1 MQKYK
6 SRQDVPDK
14 YKWDLTEIFKDIDE
28 YNSAFNKLKQEI
40 EELSSFQDCTKDSN
54 KLYDFLSKDIN
65 TAALMLR
72 VVIYAYVLNDQEL
85 GISENM
91 DRLEKAEELETKYAN
106 AISFFAPE
114 LLKLDK
120 NEYESHLSN
129 DKLCEYKYQLDS
141 IYRAKEHVLD
151 ADKEVIINELNNAA
165 MNYETM
171 SQTMLNSLNNYGTVN
186 IDGEEEK
193 ILQTN
198 LSRLLRNENKN
209 IRKEVREKYYKV
221 LDQYG
226 VMSASLLN
234 SYVKTVL
241 ADSKIHNFKD
251 AWDAKLFNTRMPDEA
266 YKALVSAVEENYD
279 KIQKYFKIFKETLKL
294 DELEPCDL
302 NLDLVQDD
310 HEYSVE
316 EAQEL
321 CLNAI
326 KPLGDDYYSH
336 FKKIFDNCYIDY
348 MCYPGKCSGGY
359 SISGLDF
366 DSRILMSWN
375 YNLQSVSTVI
385 HEGGHNVHS
394 QYLCEN
400 NPLQY
405 RDVSYIVSEVASL
418 TNECLLSSYLSQYGK
433 DKNEKMKGIDNILGV
448 IECNLFDAVREG
460 KIEQDFYDYVNEGNS
475 ITKDY
480 MVDLVNKSYEKY
492 QGDTVKRDK
501 YSGLSW
507 IPRSHYYAS
516 YYLYSYAICVSI
528 ATYVASEIINGNK
541 EMLDNYI
548 KFLSTGTDH
557 DYPDIFKVLGVDI
570 TDKNVYIKAIEYF
583 DSMLDKF
590 VELRDEVK

>member
-14 YKWDLTEIFKDIDE
+14 YKWDLTDIFKDIDE

-40 EELSSFQDCTKDSN
+40 EELSSFQGCTKDSD

-120 NEYESHLSN
+120 NEYEALFSN
-129 DKLCEYKYQLDS
+129 IKLLEYKYQLDS
-141 IYRAKEHVLD
+141 IYRAKEHVLS
-151 ADKEVIINELNNAA
+151 ADKEIIINELNNAA

-171 SQTMLNSLNNYGTVN
+171 SQTMLNSLNDYGTIN
-186 IDGEEEK
+186 IDGQEEK

-198 LSRLLRNENKN
+198 LSRLLRNDNKS

-241 ADSKIHNFKD
+241 VDSKIHNYKD
-251 AWDAKLFNTRMPDEA
+251 AWDAKLFNTRMPDAA
-266 YKALVSAVEENYD
+266 YKALVSSVEDNVD
-279 KIQKYFKIFKETLKL
+279 VIKKYYRLFKDTLNL
-294 DELEPCDL
+294 DVLESCDL
-302 NLDLVQDD
+302 NLDMVKDD

-326 KPLGDDYYSH
+326 KPLGNDYYNH
-336 FKKIFDNCYIDY
+336 FKKIFDEHYIDY

-359 SISGLDF
+359 SICGLDF
-366 DSRILMSWN
+366 NSRILMSWN

-394 QYLCEN
+394 QYLFEN
-400 NPLQY
+400 NSLQY
-405 RDVSYIVSEVASL
+405 RDVNYIVSEVASL

-433 DKNEKMKGIDNILGV
+433 NKNEKLKGIDNILRV
-448 IECNLFDAVREG
+448 IEGNLFDTVREG

-480 MVDLVNKSYEKY
+480 MIDIVNKSFDKY
-492 QGDTVKRDK
+492 QGNTVKRDN

-507 IPRSHYYAS
+507 IPRSHYYVS

-528 ATYVASEIINGNK
+528 ATYVASEILNGNK

-548 KFLSTGTDH
+548 KFLSTGSDH

-570 TDKNVYIKAIEYF
+570 TDKNVYIKAIDYF
-583 DSMLDKF
+583 DAMLDKF
-590 VELRDEVK
+590 VELRDEVN